1 MPGILLAAFDYGG
14 YISPVKLVI
23 FILFFIGWIP
33 IVKWVFDDTKVVGAN
48 TTVWTMVLIAAGFI
62 AAVVWL
68 LVPMYFIG
76 LVFYFIAV
84 AASAFSYVLH
94 RDSRVMDYDKI
105 LSADGIKNLLQS
117 SKKQAEK
124 LQGFVFVTANRNVV
138 PVPESRTPD
147 FIGYQ
152 SAYDLINDATY
163 RRAVTV
169 LITPSADI
177 YNVIYSVDGAALKQ
191 PEVVKD
197 KMASCLKFLKEIA
210 GLDVNEKRKPQKGTF
225 KVRKDKDDVEW
236 EFITSGSTVGEQA
249 KLVLKTQVEVST
261 IKDIGLTEQQFTEL
275 KAITS
280 DDQGVILISGPPK
293 SGTTTTFYACIRK
306 HDPFIFGVTTLET
319 DIISTL
325 ENVVQN
331 HYSLSDSGMASF
343 SEKLMAMIR
352 MSPDVVGVGVC
363 EDAETAKVC
372 AEAAMDG
379 KLIYLV
385 MNTENSV
392 QAMAKWMKYIGDRN
406 LAVNSVISI
415 SNQRILRRL
424 CEECKEA
431 YEPNREILRKFN
443 IPAEKAKVLY
453 RAGKVVYDKHGKPS
467 TCENCQ
473 GTGFYGRICIFETIK
488 FDDQLKSNVIRAKS
502 LAEIGT
508 SFRKAKMLYLQEQ
521 ALRRVLDGTTS
532 INEMVRIFSK
542 KKQKSNANQQ

>member
-1 MPGILLAAFDYGG
+1 MIMEYSMPDILLTAFDYGG

-23 FILFFIGWIP
+23 FVLFFIGWIP
-33 IVKWVFDDTKVVGAN
+33 IVKWVFHDTKAVGAN
-48 TTVWTMVLIAAGFI
+48 SNLWTIVLIAAGFI
-62 AAVVWL
+62 AAVVWI

-76 LVFYFIAV
+76 LVFYVIAV
-84 AASAFSYVLH
+84 GASTFSYVLH
-94 RDSRVMDYDKI
+94 RDSRVSEYDKI

-117 SKKQAEK
+117 SKKQTEK
-124 LQGFVFVTANRNVV
+124 LQSFVFVTANRNVV
-138 PVPESRTPD
+138 PVPETRTPE
-147 FIGYQ
+147 FGGYQ
-152 SAYDLINDATY
+152 AAFDLVNDATY

-177 YNVIYSVDGAALKQ
+177 FNIIYSVDGAALKQ
-191 PEVVKD
+191 PDVVKD
-197 KMASCLKFLKEIA
+197 KMDLCINFLKEIA
-210 GLDVNEKRKPQKGTF
+210 GLDVNEKRKPQKGIF
-225 KVRKDKDDVEW
+225 KVRKNKDDIEW
-236 EFITSGSTVGEQA
+236 EMITSGSTVGEQA

-261 IKDIGLTEQQFTEL
+261 IDQLGFTQQQFNEI
-275 KAITS
+275 KSITS

-293 SGTTTTFYACIRK
+293 SGTTTTFYACMRK

-352 MSPDVVGVGVC
+352 MGPDVVGVGVC

-385 MNTENSV
+385 MNTDNSV
-392 QAMAKWMKYIGDRN
+392 QAMAKWMKYIGDRA
-406 LAVNSVISI
+406 LAVNSLIGI

-424 CEECKEA
+424 CDQCKEA
-431 YEPNREILRKFN
+431 YEPNKEILRKFN

-453 RAGKVVYDKHGKPS
+453 RAGKVIYDKHGKPS

-488 FDDQLKSNVIRAKS
+488 FDDQLKGYVITAKS
-502 LAEIGT
+502 IAEIGT
-508 SFRKAKMLYLQEQ
+508 AFRKAKMSVPPLE
-521 ALRRVLDGTTS
+521 
-532 INEMVRIFSK
+532 
-542 KKQKSNANQQ
+542 KQKCCTYRNRP